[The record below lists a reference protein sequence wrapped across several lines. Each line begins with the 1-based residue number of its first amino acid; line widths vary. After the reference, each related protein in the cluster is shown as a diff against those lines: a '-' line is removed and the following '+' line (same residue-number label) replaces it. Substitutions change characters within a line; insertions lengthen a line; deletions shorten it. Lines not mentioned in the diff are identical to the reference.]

1 MEIEHKIKD
10 IVYIVD
16 TNNEESVPLILKGAI
31 NKIIIS
37 IDNSV
42 LYVLFDVVAVDPM
55 YKYINFEDGVY
66 VSPSR
71 IFNHLGNAMKYV
83 LTYINNQHENDISQF
98 ESQCERI
105 KEANGDRSTAK

>member
-16 TNNEESVPLILKGAI
+16 TELYVPKIFNGTI
-31 NKIIIS
+31 DRIIIDS
-37 IDNSV
+37 DNRV
-42 LYVLFDVVAVDPM
+42 VYGLVDVVAIDPM
-55 YKYINFEDGVY
+55 DNNLNFKNDIHLPYFRV
-66 VSPSR
+66 
-71 IFNHLGNAMKYV
+71 FNHLGNAIKYA

-105 KEANGDRSTAK
+105 KEANG